1 MTNRQSI
8 ISLLQSAKS
17 MLEQKYGVKALALFG
32 SYSRNEAT
40 ADSDVDVLVDFSKP
54 IGLAFVDLADELEQL
69 LQTRVDLV
77 SRNGIKPQYFQS
89 IESELIYV

>member
-17 MLEQKYGVKALALFG
+17 ALEQKYGIKALALFG
-32 SYSRNEAT
+32 SYGRNEAT

-54 IGLAFVDLADELEQL
+54 IGLEFVDLADELEQI
-69 LQTRVDLV
+69 LQMRVDLV
-77 SRNGIKPQYFQS
+77 SRNGIKPKYFQS